1 LQIYNRDA
9 FGYIDYIWITALVW
23 TILFMKI
30 LISPELLYGYNL
42 FVAIIQKENIEQ
54 LEIANVWTVNSK
66 KEIYNAQDI
75 ILKKQF
81 DIT

>member
-1 LQIYNRDA
+1 
-9 FGYIDYIWITALVW
+9 
-23 TILFMKI
+23 MKI